1 MFMMCVIASLSSH
14 VLLNAILTSREP
26 YLDDYHHARKYD
38 CKDEPGRMS
47 KLSKWFCEECE
58 ERQYNPPNEIPNNQ
72 HPATLPTFRTCVKYM
87 ITAFRGIDM
96 GIAHTLT
103 LASDAGEQVE
113 FHDPPADCF
122 RSKGDRIA
130 RLQAERKNRRYRSR
144 RCPHASRYRWPMPAA
159 QGLAC

>member
-1 MFMMCVIASLSSH
+1 
-14 VLLNAILTSREP
+14 
-26 YLDDYHHARKYD
+26 
-38 CKDEPGRMS
+38 
-47 KLSKWFCEECE
+47 
-58 ERQYNPPNEIPNNQ
+58 
-72 HPATLPTFRTCVKYM
+72 
-87 ITAFRGIDM
+87 M